1 MIVNTNR
8 IEGRIIDLYG
18 REIYEGSVIIKNGVI
33 VDIKRHKTDKKRYIM
48 PGFIDSHVH
57 IESSM
62 LTPYNFGNL
71 VIRTG
76 TVAVVSDPHEI
87 ANVMGV
93 GGVEFMIKNS
103 KQSPIK
109 SFFTAPSCVPATPF
123 DVAGSTIT
131 ASDLESLISTGQF
144 VALSEMMNVPGVLYN
159 DPEVNA
165 KLEMAKKYDIP
176 IDGHA
181 PLLSGE
187 PLKEYIQRG
196 ISTDHEV
203 SDIDEAIEKLS
214 LGMKILIREGS
225 AARNYDNIKSLISSH
240 TNDVMFCTDDSHPD
254 TIIEL
259 GHIDKIV
266 CKAIAEGFD
275 LFDVLRIA
283 SINPIEHY
291 NLNVGTLREG
301 DSADFIVVEDIE
313 TFKVHEVYIEGEKKY
328 DVTQKIEQPTPIKI
342 ENLNNFN
349 HDEILPKDLQL
360 TIEGSQKVIG
370 VRDGELI
377 TSVMTYESPFKAE
390 DFESD
395 IKNDILKIV
404 YINRYTNG
412 KPQVALCNGF
422 SLKCGAFASS
432 VGHDS
437 HNIVA
442 VGCNN
447 ESLCNAINSVIS
459 TKGGLSI
466 ADEEQTHILELPIAG
481 IMSNNIGEIVAKEYK
496 ELNAIAKNLGC
507 RIKSPFMTLSFL
519 SLVVIP
525 EIKIGE
531 KGVFLYEK
539 FDWA

>member
-1 MIVNTNR
+1 MIMNR
-8 IEGRIIDLYG
+8 IEGRIVDLYQ
-18 REIYEGSVIIKNGVI
+18 REIYEGSVVVDNGVV
-33 VDIKRHKTDKKRYIM
+33 VDIKRHKTKQTRYIM

-62 LTPYNFGNL
+62 LTPYNFGSL

-87 ANVMGV
+87 ANVLGV
-93 GGVEFMIKNS
+93 DGVEFMIENS
-103 KQSPIK
+103 KLSPIK

-131 ASDLESLISTGQF
+131 ASDIESLISTGQF
-144 VALSEMMNVPGVLYN
+144 VALSEMMNVPGVLN
-159 DPEVNA
+159 QNPEVNA
-165 KLEMAKKYDIP
+165 KIEIAKKYNIP
-176 IDGHA
+176 IDGHS
-181 PLLSGE
+181 PLLTGE
-187 PLKEYIQRG
+187 PLKHYIQSG
-196 ISTDHEV
+196 ITTDHEA
-203 SDIDEAIEKLS
+203 SDIEEAIEKLS
-214 LGMKILIREGS
+214 LGMKIIIREGS
-225 AARNYDNIKSLISSH
+225 AARNYDTLKSLISSH
-240 TNDVMFCTDDSHPD
+240 PNDVMFCTDDSHPD

-266 CKAIAEGFD
+266 RKAISDGFD

-283 SINPIEHY
+283 SINPIDHY
-291 NLNVGTLREG
+291 KLNVGTLRKG
-301 DSADFIVVEDIE
+301 DSADFIIVEDIT
-313 TFKVHEVYIEGEKKY
+313 TFEVQEVYIEGEKRY
-328 DVTQKIEQPTPIKI
+328 DITQKIEQQTPNKI
-342 ENLNNFN
+342 ENLNNFYHN
-349 HDEILPKDLQL
+349 EISPKALQL
-360 TIEGSQKVIG
+360 SIEGSQKVIG

-377 TSVMTYESPFKAE
+377 TSVMTYAPQVKTE

-422 SLKCGAFASS
+422 GLERGAFASS

-442 VGCNN
+442 VGCSN
-447 ESLCNAINSVIS
+447 ESLCNAINMVIS
-459 TKGGLSI
+459 KKGGLSI
-466 ADEEQTHILELPIAG
+466 ADEQQAHILELPIAG
-481 IMSNNIGEIVAKEYK
+481 IMSNNRGEIVAKEYK
-496 ELNAIAKNLGC
+496 ELNAIAKDFGC
-507 RIKSPFMTLSFL
+507 RLKSPFMTLSFL

-531 KGVFLYEK
+531 KGVFLYEL
-539 FDWA
+539 FDWV